1 VFALPLHDLF
11 QPMIPNRTRSDR
23 SRSPDEGHESVETG
37 DDVSEDGDLSLHNLV
52 HVLGLNVEVSDT
64 SMT

>member
-1 VFALPLHDLF
+1 
-11 QPMIPNRTRSDR
+11 MIPNRTRSDR